1 MKTGLEGKT
10 VIITGAARNMGR
22 HAATTFAGEGCNL
35 AICTSQSMDGLYET
49 AELASK
55 TGTKVVAEKCDITD
69 ATAVEGFVK
78 KAHAA
83 FGSID
88 IFVNCAGFRSET
100 DLLTESVDRWMQ
112 NVAVNLHGPYFVCKQ
127 VIPHMMEKR
136 WGRIIN
142 FSGISTQTGSFPGK
156 AMVKLGI
163 VGFTRGLA
171 KQYGAYNITANCIA
185 PGYIEV
191 EREVTQVGKGV
202 FPKQPIQRGGTLDE
216 VASLIVFLASEG
228 AGYITGQ
235 CYWINGGAYMQ

>member
-10 VIITGAARNMGR
+10 VLITGAARNMGR
-22 HAATTFAGEGCNL
+22 HAAITFAQEGCNL
-35 AICTSQSMDGLYET
+35 ALCTSQSMGGLHET
-49 AELASK
+49 AELAGK
-55 TGTKVVAEKCDITD
+55 FGVKVMAEKCDITEE
-69 ATAVEGFVK
+69 AAVASFVK
-78 KAHAA
+78 NAHGA

-88 IFVNCAGFRSET
+88 VVLNCVGFRSEA
-100 DLLTESVDRWMQ
+100 DLLTEPVDRWMR
-112 NVAVNLHGPYFVCKQ
+112 NVAVNLHGPYFICRQ
-127 VIPHMMEKR
+127 VIPHMMEKK

-171 KQYGAYNITANCIA
+171 KAYGSYNITANCIA

-191 EREVTQVGKGV
+191 EREDTQVAKGIRSH
-202 FPKQPIQRGGTLDE
+202 QPIRRGGTLDE
-216 VASLIVFLASEG
+216 LTSLVVYLASDG

-235 CYWINGGAYMQ
+235 CHWVNGGAFMQ